1 MPMARW
7 SDESD
12 PFLAMRRE
20 MNRLFDDVFGG
31 FGLPS
36 VLAPAVRQMPA
47 APKIDVS
54 ETENEI
60 QIKAEMPGIDPN
72 DVEVLLEDD
81 RLIIRGETR
90 EERED
95 KDRNYHLRERV
106 QGAFSRT
113 LPLPFTP
120 DPNQVRAEFRNG
132 VMTITV
138 PKPQEV
144 KQKQHRIDVQQDQ
157 GASGEASGSATGA
170 STSGQPSGSRSDT
183 TASSEPSVSRAG
195 RGAGATSSGATTSG
209 AGSSQSQAEQ
219 REKETAAE

>member
-1 MPMARW
+1 MSFSRNMPMSRW
-7 SDESD
+7 SEDSD

-20 MNRLFDDVFGG
+20 MNRLFDDAFGG

-36 VLAPAVRQMPA
+36 VFGPALRQMPA
-47 APKIDVS
+47 PPKIDVS

-60 QIKAEMPGIDPN
+60 QVTAEMPDIDQN

-81 RLIIRGETR
+81 RLIIRGEKK

-95 KDRNYHLRERV
+95 KDRNYHVRERL

-120 DPNQVRAEFRNG
+120 DPSQVTAEFKNG
-132 VMTITV
+132 VMTIII
-138 PKPQEV
+138 PKPQKL
-144 KQKQHRIDVQQDQ
+144 KQKQHRIEVQKDT
-157 GASGEASGSATGA
+157 SA
-170 STSGQPSGSRSDT
+170 P
-183 TASSEPSVSRAG
+183 SEPSMSRSG
-195 RGAGATSSGATTSG
+195 RVPGATTS
-209 AGSSQSQAEQ
+209 STMSQSPAEQ

>member
-1 MPMARW
+1 MASRSLMPFSRNMPMSRW
-7 SDESD
+7 GEEND

-20 MNRLFDDVFGG
+20 MNHLFDDAFSG

-36 VLAPAVRQMPA
+36 FFGPALRQMPA

-54 ETENEI
+54 ETDNEI
-60 QIKAEMPGIDPN
+60 HVTAEMPGIDQN

-81 RLIIRGETR
+81 RLIIRGEKK

-95 KDRNYHLRERV
+95 EDKNRNYHIRERV

-120 DPNQVRAEFRNG
+120 DPNQVKAQFKHG
-132 VMTITV
+132 VMSITI

-144 KQKQHRIDVQQDQ
+144 KQKQHRIEVQKDT
-157 GASGEASGSATGA
+157 SA
-170 STSGQPSGSRSDT
+170 P
-183 TASSEPSVSRAG
+183 SEPSVSRSG
-195 RGAGATSSGATTSG
+195 RQAGATSSTTS
-209 AGSSQSQAEQ
+209 QSPAEQ
-219 REKETAAE
+219 KEKETAAE

>member
-1 MPMARW
+1 MPFSRNQSMARW
-7 SDESD
+7 SEDND

-36 VLAPAVRQMPA
+36 AFGPALRQMPA

-54 ETENEI
+54 ETDNEI
-60 QIKAEMPGIDPN
+60 QITAEMPGIDQN

-81 RLIIRGETR
+81 RLIIRGEKK

-95 KDRNYHLRERV
+95 KDRNYHVRERV

-113 LPLPFTP
+113 LPLPFAP
-120 DPNQVRAEFRNG
+120 DPNQVKAEFRNG
-132 VMTITV
+132 VMTITI

-144 KQKQHRIDVQQDQ
+144 KQQQHRIEVQKDT
-157 GASGEASGSATGA
+157 SA
-170 STSGQPSGSRSDT
+170 P
-183 TASSEPSVSRAG
+183 SEPSVSRSG
-195 RGAGATSSGATTSG
+195 RATEGTSTGGTATSSTA
-209 AGSSQSQAEQ
+209 SQSQAEQ
-219 REKETAAE
+219 REKETAAD